1 VIAPENLG
9 EVLEVVGKT
18 IEVHPYVSGLRDPF
32 RVLVSTV
39 VSARTKDET
48 TKEVSERLFS
58 RVRNVEDLAGISL
71 PELERLLYPAGF
83 YKTKARS
90 LKKLAEVLLRQYGG
104 KVPDTLEGLVA
115 LPGVGRK
122 TANLVLIV
130 AFGKP
135 GVCVDT
141 HVHRICNRW
150 GLVRTKGPNETEVA
164 LRAAVPQRLW
174 HRINAL
180 LVPFGREICRP
191 TSPLCSRCPLN
202 GLCPK
207 VGVVKHR

>member
-1 VIAPENLG
+1 VIAPET
-9 EVLEVVGKT
+9 LERTLDAVEKA
-18 IEVHPYVSGLRDPF
+18 IHVHPYVSGLRDPF

-48 TKEVSERLFS
+48 TKEVSERLLS
-58 RVRNVEDLAGISL
+58 RVRNANDLAGIPLS
-71 PELERLLYPAGF
+71 ELERLLYPAGF
-83 YKTKARS
+83 YRTKARS
-90 LKKLAEVLLRQYGG
+90 LKRLAEVLLQQYGG
-104 KVPDTLEGLVA
+104 GVPDTLGELVS

-150 GLVRTKGPNETEVA
+150 GLVRTKKPNETEVA
-164 LRAAVPQRLW
+164 LRAAVPRRLW

-180 LVPFGREICRP
+180 LVPFGREVCRP
-191 TSPLCSRCPLN
+191 TSPFCSSCPLEEQ
-202 GLCPK
+202 CPK
-207 VGVVKHR
+207 VGVKKHR